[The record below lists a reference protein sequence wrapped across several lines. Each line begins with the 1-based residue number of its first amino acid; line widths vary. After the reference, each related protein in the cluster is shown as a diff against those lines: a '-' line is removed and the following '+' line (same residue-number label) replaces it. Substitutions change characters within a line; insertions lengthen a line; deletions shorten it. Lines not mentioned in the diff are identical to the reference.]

1 MRITYIYT
9 ILTGMEKG
17 KDFRNDQDIKIVEKI
32 KKMEEEHV
40 NYVYIYYID
49 RDGKGKDFRND
60 GDIKMVKND
69 WLWLTL
75 TGKSGSTLISPK
87 HSL

>member
-1 MRITYIYT
+1 MA
-9 ILTGMEKG
+9 
-17 KDFRNDQDIKIVEKI
+17 
-32 KKMEEEHV
+32 EEHA
-40 NYVYIYYID
+40 NYVYIYDIG

-60 GDIKMVKND
+60 EDIKWSKND

-75 TGKSGSTLISPK
+75 TGKSGATLISPK

>member
-1 MRITYIYT
+1 
-9 ILTGMEKG
+9 
-17 KDFRNDQDIKIVEKI
+17 
-32 KKMEEEHV
+32 MEEEHV

-75 TGKSGSTLISPK
+75 TGKSGATLISPK